1 MGIVTSFT
9 IRTYPA
15 PAITTFFSTNWA
27 LPSTGPT
34 LDWFQRQAPAFP
46 DELSTD
52 FSVSSSQVQFS
63 GVYLGSKADLQ
74 GILNMAGYQ
83 TLPPKKSEEFDEM
96 SYIDTALHNAV
107 LSQSLTPANDINALG
122 LGPGLRIHPMQ
133 QRYFCIFM
141 IMIFPSALLCVMT
154 RAKLLPGP

>member
-1 MGIVTSFT
+1 MTSFT

-15 PAITTFFSTNWA
+15 PATTTFFSTNWE

-52 FSVSSSQVQFS
+52 FSVSSSQVQLS

-74 GILNMAGYQ
+74 GILNRTGYQ
-83 TLPPKKSEEFDEM
+83 ALPPKKSEEFDEM

-133 QRYFCIFM
+133 LQQRYFCIFM
-141 IMIFPSALLCVMT
+141 IMIFPNSLLCVMT
-154 RAKLLPGP
+154 KTKLPSGP